1 MKTKFMDKINRFN
14 STHETKQILNWN
26 IFLSVVFSIGTVFIA
41 LKFITTIIQC
51 NLMGVQRYVYF
62 PIFPNVLDST
72 FLSLGA
78 IYFLWGK
85 IKDIRKLN

>member
-1 MKTKFMDKINRFN
+1 MSKLKTKN
-14 STHETKQILNWN
+14 ILNWN
-26 IFLSVVFSIGTVFIA
+26 FLLSVIFATGTIGIA

-51 NLMGVQRYVYF
+51 NLLGVQQYVYF

-85 IKDIRKLN
+85 LKGIRNSNEFE